1 MFISKEDSFIECD
14 NWLSEMKSIRQMFG
28 FLFVLFC
35 AIDEMKL
42 NVMLLIVAAME
53 WYIKYV

>member
-1 MFISKEDSFIECD
+1 
-14 NWLSEMKSIRQMFG
+14 MKAFEQMFG

-42 NVMLLIVAAME
+42 NVMLLIVS
-53 WYIKYV
+53 YK